1 MRIPSS
7 VYWKLC
13 SIDLL
18 LFLKNILSRSRI
30 IYSKRLLYSLF
41 RLLFVSRSLSLELL
55 IKSNLSSLNHWY
67 VIMDGQEQ
75 QIRERNSIWFSSY
88 KSTTR
93 ILFKLYY
100 AGEAHETFQR
110 FRVFHAHPF
119 SSLSRKSY
127 RDLRWVRGSHST
139 EERPC

>member
-1 MRIPSS
+1 MRGMRGMQGMRKPSS

-55 IKSNLSSLNHWY
+55 IKSKLSSFNHWL

-75 QIRERNSIWFSSY
+75 INVNNEVN
-88 KSTTR
+88 KT
-93 ILFKLYY
+93 ILK
-100 AGEAHETFQR
+100 
-110 FRVFHAHPF
+110 
-119 SSLSRKSY
+119 
-127 RDLRWVRGSHST
+127 
-139 EERPC
+139 